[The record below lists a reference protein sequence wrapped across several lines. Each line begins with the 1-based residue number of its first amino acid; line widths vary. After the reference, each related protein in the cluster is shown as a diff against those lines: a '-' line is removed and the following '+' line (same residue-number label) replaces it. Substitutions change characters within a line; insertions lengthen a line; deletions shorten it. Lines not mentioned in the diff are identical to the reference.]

1 MVPKQGEGTCSLR
14 EFRRYHRWREE
25 LQRLLRRPV
34 RACDGGHCS
43 HGAGRTQGW
52 QDQAAKLGAQTAFVG
67 ESCECMTPALGTP
80 ATVMPG
86 FDPAMGEKKDSSS
99 ARVLKANIA
108 VTRQVKTPAESDR
121 FIEESPFSSDCTTRG
136 ASVRVAMELV
146 FLAQAA
152 PQDRRI
158 RRKPGVNDRNYRG
171 SGCQETVK
179 KLSDLESV
187 RCKATTSSCGIC
199 CRPQRG
205 IRSDCRQERGNRL
218 RSPRRGALCPEPGSP
233 SK

>member
-1 MVPKQGEGTCSLR
+1 MPRDAKGDLKRDAWLRGAPIWITPVEPIRNWADQAPALAGFPSFTEEQGERVLEKRTGPQAETLR
-14 EFRRYHRWREE
+14 
-25 LQRLLRRPV
+25 
-34 RACDGGHCS
+34 
-43 HGAGRTQGW
+43 
-52 QDQAAKLGAQTAFVG
+52 
-67 ESCECMTPALGTP
+67 
-80 ATVMPG
+80 
-86 FDPAMGEKKDSSS
+86 PAMRIDH
-99 ARVLKANIA
+99 IA

-146 FLAQAA
+146 FWAQAA

-179 KLSDLESV
+179 KLSALESV